1 MFADDDD
8 AGKPAPAKPAQPA
21 KPKAAKPKPVAKS
34 IVVFDVKV
42 YEQDQ
47 DLLALCQKI
56 KDSFVLDGLVWNNE
70 PKILPI
76 AFGMNKLQ
84 MGCVIEDAKI
94 SIE

>member
-1 MFADDDD
+1 M
-8 AGKPAPAKPAQPA
+8 
-21 KPKAAKPKPVAKS
+21 
-34 IVVFDVKV
+34 VFDVKV
-42 YEQDQ
+42 YEQEQ
-47 DLLALCQKI
+47 DLIALSQKI

-94 SIE
+94 SLEEAVF

>member
-1 MFADDDD
+1 MFAEDDDA

-56 KDSFVLDGLVWNNE
+56 KENFVLDGLVWNN
-70 PKILPI
+70 
-76 AFGMNKLQ
+76 
-84 MGCVIEDAKI
+84 
-94 SIE
+94 